1 MRDEELVSFSPK
13 SPKTMATREIADAA
27 KKFSTLGV
35 STAVPS
41 KSRDDKVVSQAVDAA
56 ETKK

>member
-1 MRDEELVSFSPK
+1 
-13 SPKTMATREIADAA
+13 MATREIADAA

-56 ETKK
+56 EKKR